1 VKEKKVSN
9 ANVGDSYCRRVSPD
23 LHIDHR
29 PSSSILRTISFLPPA
44 DTFWQRSLR
53 TLVLVLV
60 VVASQGVSL
69 SIMKVF
75 DTITE
80 DLQDFIRRQKM
91 FFVATAPL
99 ASSGHVNLSPKG
111 YDCFRIIDET
121 TVCYLDMTGSG
132 NETASHIGEN
142 GRLTF
147 MWCAVDGSPVILRLY
162 GRGEVVLRPTNDEDD
177 DDDDAATTGTG
188 GNSNSSKNSKWH
200 QLVQMYFPTGILPS
214 SRQIIINHVERV
226 QTSCGYGV
234 PYFDYREDRET
245 LKKYF
250 TVKEKQEGAM
260 ETYWQEKNMVSI
272 DGIVS
277 PYGAKVTGTSST
289 SPSSVQDGAT
299 EETQI

>member
-1 VKEKKVSN
+1 
-9 ANVGDSYCRRVSPD
+9 
-23 LHIDHR
+23 
-29 PSSSILRTISFLPPA
+29 
-44 DTFWQRSLR
+44 
-53 TLVLVLV
+53 
-60 VVASQGVSL
+60 
-69 SIMKVF
+69 MKVF
-75 DTITE
+75 DTITD

-91 FFVATAPL
+91 FFVATSPL

-162 GRGEVVLRPTNDEDD
+162 GRGEVVLRPTND
-177 DDDDAATTGTG
+177 AATTGTG
-188 GNSNSSKNSKWH
+188 GNSNSNSSNNSKWH

-260 ETYWQEKNMVSI
+260 EMYWQEKNMASI

-277 PYGAKVTGTSST
+277 PYGAKITGT
-289 SPSSVQDGAT
+289 SSVQDGAT